1 MSNVQA
7 LTPVSTVST
16 VVLSSSVNI
25 ATEGDVITS
34 HLPYNVYGTGGP
46 LYSTY
51 FLSGAA
57 EQVAF
62 TFKKLGG
69 DVLDIEITNGNVYAA
84 YEEATLEYSYI
95 INMHQA
101 KNSLSNIL
109 GNTTGTFNDKGELL
123 SGQNAALKY
132 PKFKLEYFKK
142 MSQGIS
148 EEAGFGGTTNL
159 YSASIPIVDQQQD
172 YDIQEI
178 LSGNIVADPTLPY
191 ASALGS
197 GKNNRVRVRSVYY
210 ISPRAIWRFFGYYGG
225 LNVVGNL
232 SNYGQYTDAS
242 TYEVI
247 PTWQNKLQ
255 AMMYEDSIKTRVSNF
270 SYEIFNNNIRIYP
283 PPQTFGSYE
292 TKYWIRFT
300 IDSAD
305 ATTETD
311 SSSTTNLDGVNNVNT
326 LPFSNIP
333 YENINSMGKQWIR
346 RFALALTKEMLGQ
359 VRGKFNN
366 TIPIPGDNVSLNA
379 DQLLSQAKDEQEK
392 LREELKTM
400 LNDLTYEKLVE
411 SDKNKVTNSVE
422 VYKQIP
428 AAIMVG

>member
-1 MSNVQA
+1 MSNVQD
-7 LTPVSTVST
+7 LTPISTVST
-16 VVLSSSVNI
+16 VVLSSSINI
-25 ATEGDVITS
+25 ATAGDVITT

-109 GNTTGTFNDKGELL
+109 GNATGTFNEKGELL
-123 SGQNAALKY
+123 SGNNAALKY

-142 MSQGIS
+142 MAQGIS
-148 EEAGFGGTTNL
+148 EESGIGGTSTL
-159 YSASIPIVDQQQD
+159 FSASIPIIDQQQD
-172 YDIQEI
+172 YDLQEI
-178 LSGNIVADPTLPY
+178 LSGNVVADPTLPY
-191 ASALGS
+191 SASLGS
-197 GKNNRVRVRSVYY
+197 KLNNRIRVRNVYY

-270 SYEIFNNNIRIYP
+270 SYEIINNKIRIYP
-283 PPQTFGSYE
+283 APQTFGNYE
-292 TKYWIRFT
+292 TKYWFRFT
-300 IDSAD
+300 IDSTS
-305 ATTETD
+305 ATEETD
-311 SSSTTNLDGVNNVNT
+311 ASSATNLNGVNNVNT

-379 DQLLSQAKDEQEK
+379 DQLLTQAKDEQEK
-392 LREELKTM
+392 LRTELKEM

-411 SDKNKVTNSVE
+411 ADKNKITNAVE
-422 VYKQIP
+422 TYKQVP

>member
-1 MSNVQA
+1 MSNVQD
-7 LTPVSTVST
+7 LTPISTVST

-25 ATEGDVITS
+25 VTAGDVITT
-34 HLPYNVYGTGGP
+34 HLPFNVYGTGGP
-46 LYSTY
+46 LYSQY

-57 EQVAF
+57 EQIAY
-62 TFKKLGG
+62 TYKKLGG

-84 YEEATLEYSYI
+84 YEEATLEYCYI

-101 KNSLSNIL
+101 KNSLSSIL
-109 GNTTGTFNDKGELL
+109 GNTTGTFNEKGELL
-123 SGQNAALKY
+123 SGNNASLKY
-132 PKFKLEYFKK
+132 PKFRLEYFKK

-148 EEAGFGGTTNL
+148 EEAGFGGTNTL
-159 YSASIPIVDQQQD
+159 YSASISIEDGKQD
-172 YDIQEI
+172 YDLQTV
-178 LSGNIVADPTLPY
+178 LSGNIVADPTVPY
-191 ASALGS
+191 ASAMGS
-197 GKNNRVRVRSVYY
+197 AKNNRIRVRSVYY

-270 SYEIFNNNIRIYP
+270 SYEIINNQIRIYP
-283 PPQTFGSYE
+283 VPERFGNYE
-292 TKYWIRFT
+292 TKFWFRFT
-300 IDSAD
+300 IDATD
-305 ATTETD
+305 ATVETNAN
-311 SSSTTNLDGVNNVNT
+311 SVGNLNGVNNVNT

-379 DQLLSQAKDEQEK
+379 DQLLTQAKDEQDK
-392 LREELKTM
+392 LRTELKEM
-400 LNDLTYEKLVE
+400 LNELTYDKLIE
-411 SDKNKVTNSVE
+411 TDKNKVTNAVE
-422 VYKQIP
+422 TYKQVP

>member
-7 LTPVSTVST
+7 LTPSSTVSY

-25 ATEGDVITS
+25 STTGDIITT
-34 HLPYNVYGTGGP
+34 HLPFNVYGTGGP
-46 LYSTY
+46 LYSQY

-57 EQVAF
+57 EQVAY
-62 TFKKLGG
+62 TYKKLGG

-84 YEEATLEYSYI
+84 YEEATLEYCYI
-95 INMHQA
+95 VNMHQA
-101 KNSLSNIL
+101 KNSLSSIL
-109 GNTTGTFNDKGELL
+109 GNPTGTFNEKGELL
-123 SGQNAALKY
+123 TGNNASLKY

-142 MSQGIS
+142 IAQGVS
-148 EEAGFGGTTNL
+148 EEAGIGGNVTI
-159 YSASIPIVDQQQD
+159 YSASIPIIDGEQD
-172 YDIQEI
+172 YDLQEI
-178 LSGNIVADPTLPY
+178 LSGNVVATASLPY

-197 GKNNRVRVRSVYY
+197 EKNNRIRVRGVYY
-210 ISPRAIWRFFGYYGG
+210 ISPRSIWRFFGYYGG

-270 SYEIFNNNIRIYP
+270 SYEIFNNKIRIYP
-283 PPQTFGSYE
+283 APQTFGNYD
-292 TKYWIRFT
+292 TKYWFRFS
-300 IDSAD
+300 IDSAN
-305 ATTETD
+305 ATSE
-311 SSSTTNLDGVNNVNT
+311 SEQEYVTNVNGVNNMNT

-333 YENINSMGKQWIR
+333 YENINSIGKQWIR
-346 RFALALTKEMLGQ
+346 RFALALSKEMLGQ

-379 DQLLSQAKDEQEK
+379 NELLSQAKDEQDK
-392 LREELKTM
+392 LRTELKEM
-400 LNDLTYEKLVE
+400 LDQMTYDKLIE
-411 SDKNKVTNSVE
+411 TDKNKVTNTVE
-422 VYKQIP
+422 VYKQVP
-428 AAIMVG
+428 AAVMVG

>member
-1 MSNVQA
+1 MSNVQD

-25 ATEGDVITS
+25 ATAGDVVTT
-34 HLPYNVYGTGGP
+34 HLPFNVYGTGGP
-46 LYSTY
+46 LYSSY

-57 EQVAF
+57 EQIAY

-84 YEEATLEYSYI
+84 YEEATLEYCYI
-95 INMHQA
+95 VNMHQA
-101 KNSLSNIL
+101 KNSLSSIL
-109 GNTTGTFNDKGELL
+109 GNTTGTFNNKGELL
-123 SGQNAALKY
+123 TGNNAALKY
-132 PKFKLEYFKK
+132 PKFRLEYFKK

-148 EEAGFGGTTNL
+148 EEAGFGGTNEL
-159 YSASIPIVDQQQD
+159 YSASIDIVDQQQD
-172 YDIQEI
+172 YDLQSV

-191 ASALGS
+191 ASAMGS
-197 GKNNRVRVRSVYY
+197 GKNNRIRVRSVYY

-255 AMMYEDSIKTRVSNF
+255 SMMYEDSIKTRVSNF
-270 SYEIFNNNIRIYP
+270 SYEIINNVIRIYP
-283 PPQTFGSYE
+283 VPEKFGNYE
-292 TKYWIRFT
+292 TKFWFRFT
-300 IDSAD
+300 IDNTD
-305 ATTETD
+305 ATAETSGD
-311 SSSTTNLDGVNNVNT
+311 SVGNLNGVNNVNT

-346 RFALALTKEMLGQ
+346 RFALSLTKEMLGQ

-379 DQLLSQAKDEQEK
+379 TELLSQAKDEQDK
-392 LREELKTM
+392 LRTELKEM
-400 LNDLTYEKLVE
+400 LDALTYDKMIEI
-411 SDKNKVTNSVE
+411 DKNKVTNAVE
-422 VYKQIP
+422 VYKNVP
-428 AAIMVG
+428 AAILVG